1 MCNISLGVI
10 DSEIRKPV
18 LSLCTAWLTST
29 LGEQDD
35 EADKKKE
42 DNKEKEENKEK
53 SDTADKKQ
61 DNMEDAKANDSDKD

>member
-1 MCNISLGVI
+1 MCKISLGII

-29 LGEQDD
+29 LGVQDD

-42 DNKEKEENKEK
+42 EKKAK
-53 SDTADKKQ
+53 PDTADEKK
-61 DNMEDAKANDSDKD
+61 DKKEEAKANDSDKD

>member
-1 MCNISLGVI
+1 LCKISLGII

-29 LGEQDD
+29 LGVQDD

-42 DNKEKEENKEK
+42 EKKEKP
-53 SDTADKKQ
+53 DTADKNQ
-61 DNMEDAKANDSDKD
+61 DKKEDAKAKDSDKD